1 MTRRGDLQVARHST
15 VPVVAMDGPAGAGKS
30 TVAREVARRLGLT
43 CIDSGAMY
51 RSIAWRALQNGLDL
65 HDEAAVAR
73 LARATRIEFR
83 PSPRGARHGGQAARV
98 IVNGRD
104 AGRSIRTV
112 AVTRATMIV
121 AAMPTVRRILL
132 QRQRALGR
140 RGVVMEGRD
149 IGTHVFP
156 HAGLKIYLSASVAER
171 TRRRYEELRA
181 AGVRVRRADIMA
193 DIRRRDRKDRTR
205 ATNPL
210 RRAKD
215 AVRIFSTSA
224 PASIV
229 VDRIFGLARQ
239 RGLAQ

>member
-1 MTRRGDLQVARHST
+1 
-15 VPVVAMDGPAGAGKS
+15 
-30 TVAREVARRLGLT
+30 
-43 CIDSGAMY
+43 
-51 RSIAWRALQNGLDL
+51 
-65 HDEAAVAR
+65 
-73 LARATRIEFR
+73 
-83 PSPRGARHGGQAARV
+83 
-98 IVNGRD
+98 
-104 AGRSIRTV
+104 
-112 AVTRATMIV
+112 
-121 AAMPTVRRILL
+121 
-132 QRQRALGR
+132 
-140 RGVVMEGRD
+140 MEGRD

>member
-1 MTRRGDLQVARHST
+1 MTR

-30 TVAREVARRLGLT
+30 TVAREVARRLGLA

-65 HDEAAVAR
+65 HDESAITR

-83 PSPRGARHGGQAARV
+83 PSPRGAARV

-104 AGRSIRTV
+104 VAHKIRSVAATCART
-112 AVTRATMIV
+112 IV
-121 AAMPTVRRILL
+121 AAMPKVRRILL

-156 HAGLKIYLSASVAER
+156 NAGLKIYLSASVAER
-171 TRRRYEELRA
+171 TRRRYKELRA

-210 RRAKD
+210 RQAKD

-229 VDRIFGLARQ
+229 VDRIIALAPWPARHPARLRGLAR
-239 RGLAQ
+239 